1 MLFRVHLRR
10 AFLGTFLQSVLPSIL
25 LTLVVF
31 SSNLYYMERF
41 EAAVT
46 VNVTCLLSLSSF
58 FIAVYGSLP
67 KSPHVKIIDYLLL
80 KCIILASATTL
91 LQTFDLYYKIRRS
104 NKSKRRLGLTLEKS
118 FEILLVCVLPLIEFG
133 IDFLFIIVG
142 ILYHQKQI
150 SFTDNF

>member
-1 MLFRVHLRR
+1 MFNRVHLRR
-10 AFLGTFLQSVLPSIL
+10 TFHGTFLQSVLPSIL

-67 KSPHVKIIDYLLL
+67 KSPQVKIIDYLLL
-80 KCIILASATTL
+80 KSIILASATTL
-91 LQTFDLYYKIRRS
+91 LQTYDLYYKLRRS
-104 NKSKRRLGLTLEKS
+104 SKPKGKKGVILKKS
-118 FEILLVCVLPLIEFG
+118 FECVLFCVLPSIEIG
-133 IDFLFIIVG
+133 IDVLFIITG
-142 ILYHQKQI
+142 ILYSKKMI
-150 SFTDNF
+150 SFTG